1 MDKTTVILSC
11 TSLKDYVE
19 EAQRKAGTD
28 IPVIY
33 VSKLYHRDPNEMR
46 EHILEK
52 LSGLPEGTDTVLVSM
67 GYCGGSWEG
76 VECSCRLVIPKIDD
90 CVSIVLQLGDEPV
103 SNLKTSGHFY
113 VRDKDPSKE
122 SIKAIFD
129 HMAAGQDLNES
140 TIETYHKHWQD
151 MFEEIDIIDTPI
163 NDSRR
168 QDYYDKVKV
177 DADWLDAKLEY
188 VYGGTHLLEKLFSG
202 DWDEQF
208 LVVEPGKKITRDDV
222 IIDPACTERA

>member
-1 MDKTTVILSC
+1 MDRSTVILSC
-11 TSLKDYVE
+11 SSLKDYVE

-52 LSGLPEGTDTVLVSM
+52 LSKLPEGTDTVLVSM

-151 MFEEIDIIDTPI
+151 MFREIDIIDTPI
-163 NDSRR
+163 NDSRSR
-168 QDYYDKVKV
+168 EYYDKVKV

-208 LVVEPGKKITRDDV
+208 LIVEPGKKITRCDV
-222 IIDPACTERA
+222 IIDPV